1 MIQNSFVL
9 LERISAKLERNI
21 WGQGIRDWDDFANA
35 KKIRGISNARK
46 LYYERRLKEAKKEL
60 YSLNSS
66 YFIDLLP
73 SSETWRLYDFFRDS
87 AVFLDIETTGIYE
100 EDSLVMIGLYDGIN
114 TRTMLKSSF
123 DFSSLKREL
132 LQYKLLVTFNGSS
145 FDVPFLNKRYPGLLP
160 RIPHFDVRSITR
172 KAGLAG
178 GLKDIEKSI
187 GIRRNGILER
197 FNGGDALTLWRIY
210 KASGDEYY

>member
-9 LERISAKLERNI
+9 LERISAKLEKSI
-21 WGQGIRDWDDFANA
+21 WRQGIRDWDDFANA

-100 EDSLVMIGLYDGIN
+100 GDSLVMIGLYDGLA
-114 TRTMLKSSF
+114 TKTMLRSSF
-123 DFSSLKREL
+123 DFQYL
-132 LQYKLLVTFNGSS
+132 LTG
-145 FDVPFLNKRYPGLLP
+145 
-160 RIPHFDVRSITR
+160 
-172 KAGLAG
+172 
-178 GLKDIEKSI
+178 
-187 GIRRNGILER
+187 
-197 FNGGDALTLWRIY
+197 
-210 KASGDEYY
+210 